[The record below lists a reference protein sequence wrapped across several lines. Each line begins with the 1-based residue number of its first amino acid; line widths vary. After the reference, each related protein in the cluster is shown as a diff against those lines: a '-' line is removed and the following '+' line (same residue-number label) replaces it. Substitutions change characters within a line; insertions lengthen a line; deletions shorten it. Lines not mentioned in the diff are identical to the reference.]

1 MKSEP
6 TQSVLPYSWAEVNN
20 VDDLT
25 PTRCLWR
32 SGAPGSPI
40 LRLAEGS
47 EGRLGTASLLIQD
60 PQEAFH
66 GTQAKRTLD
75 ISMCDG
81 RGTDWLLGNYQEA
94 RSVGRG

>member
-1 MKSEP
+1 MEE
-6 TQSVLPYSWAEVNN
+6 WC
-20 VDDLT
+20 
-25 PTRCLWR
+25 TRV
-32 SGAPGSPI
+32 PI

-47 EGRLGTASLLIQD
+47 GGRLGTASLLIQD